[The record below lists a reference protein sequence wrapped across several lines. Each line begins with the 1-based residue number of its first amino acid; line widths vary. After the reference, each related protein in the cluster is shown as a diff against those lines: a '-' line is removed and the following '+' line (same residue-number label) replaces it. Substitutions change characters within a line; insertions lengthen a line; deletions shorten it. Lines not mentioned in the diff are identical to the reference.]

1 MGDWIRI
8 HKYSLMVIVHS
19 IVRRGGGAEA
29 AIRQGRTVIFDLLSR
44 QATNPRP
51 AHEDPAV
58 SFTIRF
64 TKFAE
69 VGHAPTLASPKY
81 VQQPRLAGESEE
93 GGFRGG
99 SVLGSATPVGFVP
112 VVFMVLGTEFSV
124 TANCTLY
131 PRASRDPDDAPV
143 DEETLAAFEDLGT
156 VFVNFIRQGIVLRPP
171 VNDLAPDPEVGE
183 MMPVRGRRRRRW
195 RRREHPWR
203 IIDSINAIK
212 SIPLNTSLPSRSLW
226 THFLEW

>member
-1 MGDWIRI
+1 M
-8 HKYSLMVIVHS
+8 
-19 IVRRGGGAEA
+19 
-29 AIRQGRTVIFDLLSR
+29 
-44 QATNPRP
+44 
-51 AHEDPAV
+51 
-58 SFTIRF
+58 
-64 TKFAE
+64 
-69 VGHAPTLASPKY
+69 GHAPTLASPKY

-143 DEETLAAFEDLGT
+143 DEETLAAFEDLST
-156 VFVNFIRQGIVLRPP
+156 VFVNFIRHGIVLRPP

-183 MMPVRGRRRRRW
+183 MMPVRGRRRWQW
-195 RRREHPWR
+195 RRREHTWR
-203 IIDSINAIK
+203 IIASINAIE
-212 SIPLNTSLPSRSLW
+212 SIPLKTALPSRSLW
-226 THFLEW
+226 TQFLER